1 MDVQWRRFQPRKK
14 TLGNVRV
21 STMRHDRSAR
31 AESPA
36 SGLALN
42 RREVLLHS
50 GWVLA
55 GTALIPRRLLA
66 AGTVSPAMQRIST
79 YMSEA
84 RTHALPDEVVE
95 KAKRHTLDTLGAM
108 ISGSE
113 LLPGRAALEFAR
125 EYGGEKVA
133 TVAGSNIVCGTFEAA
148 LTNGLLAHSDETDD
162 SHAPSHC
169 HPGCSI
175 VPATLAAGEK
185 FAIDGSQFLRAVT
198 LGYDIGTRVT
208 MTMGGG
214 DVEAKDHR
222 SSHSIA
228 GSFGSAAA
236 AGCAANL
243 SAQQMRWLLSYAA
256 QEASGTAAW
265 QRDIDHM
272 EKGFDFGG
280 MPARNGVTA
289 AMLVH
294 AGWTGVDDIF
304 SGPDNFLQA
313 YAPQANP
320 EGLVDKLG
328 ERFEVT
334 RTNIKKWTVGSPIQ
348 APLDA
353 LVSIQKKHP
362 FTADQVE
369 KVTVRLATGQ
379 ASIVNNRDIVDICLQ
394 HLVAVMLIDKTVS
407 FRSAHDTAR
416 MKDPAV
422 LRERAKVQLVGEAEL
437 EKLMPARVAIVEVTL
452 MDGMRFRERV
462 DAVRGTAENPMSRE
476 EVVEKA
482 RDLIAP
488 VVGSA
493 NCNSLIDK
501 LLSFEAV
508 KDIRELRPLLQRA

>member
-1 MDVQWRRFQPRKK
+1 
-14 TLGNVRV
+14 
-21 STMRHDRSAR
+21 
-31 AESPA
+31 
-36 SGLALN
+36 
-42 RREVLLHS
+42 
-50 GWVLA
+50 
-55 GTALIPRRLLA
+55 
-66 AGTVSPAMQRIST
+66 
-79 YMSEA
+79 
-84 RTHALPDEVVE
+84 
-95 KAKRHTLDTLGAM
+95 
-108 ISGSE
+108 
-113 LLPGRAALEFAR
+113 
-125 EYGGEKVA
+125 
-133 TVAGSNIVCGTFEAA
+133 
-148 LTNGLLAHSDETDD
+148 
-162 SHAPSHC
+162 
-169 HPGCSI
+169 
-175 VPATLAAGEK
+175 
-185 FAIDGSQFLRAVT
+185 
-198 LGYDIGTRVT
+198 
-208 MTMGGG
+208 
-214 DVEAKDHR
+214 
-222 SSHSIA
+222 
-228 GSFGSAAA
+228 
-236 AGCAANL
+236 
-243 SAQQMRWLLSYAA
+243 
-256 QEASGTAAW
+256 
-265 QRDIDHM
+265 
-272 EKGFDFGG
+272 
-280 MPARNGVTA
+280 
-289 AMLVH
+289 
-294 AGWTGVDDIF
+294 VDDIF

-452 MDGMRFRERV
+452 MDGTRFSERV